1 MLTVSKAADYKLS
14 LQDFAVSVLKLQ
26 IFGINFG
33 HHPLSGRDKEICL
46 FSKMPWQSVGTT

>member
-46 FSKMPWQSVGTT
+46 FSKMP